1 MGAQKVPNPELALA
15 KDLDARQK
23 SMKFT
28 PQQPPRAF
36 QVGPT
41 GQITLFDYGKIR
53 LEPNEQ
59 VTFTLPEGGEYDV
72 ARKEWGFYA
81 TPSLNGRLEQFG
93 LRGVLIKNRVTG
105 KYFVLLVER
114 GKEKKFDEYCQQENL
129 AVVMWMDSS
138 RALESLEKKAK
149 S

>member
-1 MGAQKVPNPELALA
+1 ME
-15 KDLDARQK
+15 
-23 SMKFT
+23 FT

-41 GQITLFDYGKIR
+41 GQITLLDYGKIR

-81 TPSLNGRLEQFG
+81 TPSLNGRLEQYG
-93 LRGVLIKNRVTG
+93 LRGVLIKNRATG
-105 KYFVLLVER
+105 KFFVLLVEK
-114 GKEKKFDEYCQQENL
+114 GKEKQFDEYCRQENL
-129 AVVMWMDSS
+129 AVVAWIDTSS
-138 RALESLEKKAK
+138 ALESLEKKAQ

>member
-1 MGAQKVPNPELALA
+1 MATYKVPNPKLVLA
-15 KDLDARQK
+15 KDLAAQQR

-41 GQITLFDYGKIR
+41 EQITLLDYGKIR

-81 TPSLNGRLEQFG
+81 TPSLNGRLEQYG
-93 LRGVLIKNRVTG
+93 LRGVLIKNRATG
-105 KYFVLLVER
+105 KFFVLLVEK
-114 GKEKKFDEYCQQENL
+114 GKEKQFDEYCAQENL
-129 AVVMWMDSS
+129 AVVAWMDTSN
-138 RALESLEKKAK
+138 ALESLERKTQ